1 MKLSIKESYRFT
13 GEIRKAY
20 GRLLSKF
27 REFNIFNNDANIQE
41 EAIEAQKE
49 MEIDSETIDEESIK
63 KGDMNELFGGCIP

>member
-1 MKLSIKESYRFT
+1 M
-13 GEIRKAY
+13 
-20 GRLLSKF
+20 SKF
-27 REFNIFNNDANIQE
+27 RDFNIFNNDANIQE